1 MLAVKLFLAVQLLSQ
16 TASTSDPT
24 NLVDQLGSARYAD
37 REAAARALEQ
47 LGREAVPALQLGRG
61 SRDLE
66 VRSRAE
72 SILRR
77 IEGSLLTQPTMVRL
91 DFRDAPLPEVV
102 SALVQRTG
110 MKIALFPEN
119 FPRWKTMRVNLREP
133 EAMPFWKAIDRLCQA
148 TSLHGDLELH
158 GPSARN
164 GPTLAL
170 GDRNLRPLLPT
181 SDHGPFRVSLVGLD
195 YQRHVGFA
203 VVTSRPPRNPAG
215 PPGGEQAD
223 LGPPRPRPVTSV
235 QCTLQLQVTAEPRL
249 GLSQSGPLQIKE
261 AVDDRGNSLVAAGQ
275 VTAPG
280 PAAQSVG
287 YLGGTCTP
295 VLHLRAPLH
304 RPDNAGA
311 SIRLLTGKIPLAV
324 MARRPDPLVV
334 PLAGA
339 SGKTFGDA
347 DVRVTVHEVRTDP
360 NNRQRQIELSVQPG
374 RPGDAGG
381 RRSRRH
387 GARFADPAVPAEPRD
402 RRRQGPRPALDPDHR
417 ELGSLESHAHARRR
431 TSGRRA
437 QGAALLPALADHG
450 GCTILV
456 QRRPHALTARDD
468 GTGNERGA
476 IKGRGGKSHNPSRS
490 LA

>member
-37 REAAARALEQ
+37 REAAAKALEQ

-91 DFRDAPLPEVV
+91 DFSDAPLPEVV
-102 SALVQRTG
+102 SALAQRTG
-110 MKIALFPEN
+110 MRIALFPEN
-119 FPRWKTMRVNLREP
+119 LPRWKTMRVNLREP

-158 GPSARN
+158 GLTARN
-164 GPTLAL
+164 EPTLAL
-170 GDRNLRPLLPT
+170 GDRNVRPLLPT

-203 VVTSRPPRNPAG
+203 VVASRPPRNPAG
-215 PPGGEQAD
+215 PPVGEQAD

-275 VTAPG
+275 VAAPG
-280 PAAQSVG
+280 RRREASAIWGAPAPRS
-287 YLGGTCTP
+287 
-295 VLHLRAPLH
+295 
-304 RPDNAGA
+304 
-311 SIRLLTGKIPLAV
+311 SI
-324 MARRPDPLVV
+324 
-334 PLAGA
+334 
-339 SGKTFGDA
+339 S
-347 DVRVTVHEVRTDP
+347 
-360 NNRQRQIELSVQPG
+360 
-374 RPGDAGG
+374 G
-381 RRSRRH
+381 RRSI
-387 GARFADPAVPAEPRD
+387 
-402 RRRQGPRPALDPDHR
+402 GPKTP
-417 ELGSLESHAHARRR
+417 ARR
-431 TSGRRA
+431 SGFS
-437 QGAALLPALADHG
+437 PA
-450 GCTILV
+450 
-456 QRRPHALTARDD
+456 R
-468 GTGNERGA
+468 
-476 IKGRGGKSHNPSRS
+476 SPSRS
-490 LA
+490 WHAGPIPWSCPSPAHRGRRSATRMSG